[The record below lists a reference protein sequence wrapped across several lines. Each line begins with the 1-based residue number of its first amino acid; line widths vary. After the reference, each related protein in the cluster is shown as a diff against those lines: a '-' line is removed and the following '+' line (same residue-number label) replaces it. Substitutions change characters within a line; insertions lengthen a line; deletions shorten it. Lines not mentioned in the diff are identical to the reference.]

1 MVILHYIPS
10 LQKSMGQTAQFAQML
25 KDVMGKTIE
34 THIIS
39 GAVSR
44 GEFVKRLSEVHPDIV
59 HLHGC
64 WSYRIAL
71 AEQWAI
77 NRGYPVILSPHGG
90 LSPRI
95 MQTEFWKKRL
105 PQMLLYQVRTVKK
118 VFVMHASSPQELKD
132 IKELGWKKRIAL
144 IPYPQ
149 TEAENQVLCDS
160 FHNLYKKIIDTNSR
174 NRLNTREREALFTML
189 NAAISVGHDTPYA
202 PTPLELQH
210 IAQLTSHNWQTIQ
223 IYAIDHRIKDI
234 MTKGAAALSLTMPV
248 NITEVP
254 PRYSV
259 KPSFHS
265 GNVTSKEKSAAQHYA
280 TSNPTEYD
288 MAQRLYVLY
297 RSLYKKELREG
308 YGSPIAQLCDIA
320 EAIHWG
326 DYNEE
331 ILRKILSHLGILLFS
346 SCIMQILSETLHL
359 TIGYMPLDP
368 INARETE
375 TIRKKLNNLT

>member
-1 MVILHYIPS
+1 
-10 LQKSMGQTAQFAQML
+10 MGQTAQFAQML
-25 KDVMGKTIE
+25 KEVMGKTIE

-44 GEFVKRLSEVHPDIV
+44 GEFVKRLSEVNPDIV

-64 WSYRIAL
+64 WSMRIAL

-77 NRGYPVILSPHGG
+77 NRGFPVILSPHGG

-95 MQTEFWKKRL
+95 MQTDFWKKRL

-118 VFVMHASSPQELKD
+118 AFVMHASSPQELKD

-149 TEAENQVLCDS
+149 TEAENQMLCDS
-160 FHNLYKKIIDTNSR
+160 FHNLYKKIIDTNNR
-174 NRLNTREREALFTML
+174 NRLHINEREALFVML
-189 NAAISVGHDTPYA
+189 NAAISMRHEQYV
-202 PTPLELQH
+202 PTPSEQKH
-210 IAQLTSHNWQTIQ
+210 IAQLTSHNWQQ
-223 IYAIDHRIKDI
+223 ILVYAIDHRIQDLVA
-234 MTKGAAALSLTMPV
+234 KGAAALSVSIPV
-248 NITEVP
+248 NVTEAP
-254 PRYSV
+254 SRFSV

-265 GNVTSKEKSAAQHYA
+265 GTTTSKEKSAAQHYA
-280 TSNPTEYD
+280 TSNPTEHAI
-288 MAQRLYVLY
+288 AQRLYVLY
-297 RSLYKKELREG
+297 RSLYKRELREG

-326 DYNEE
+326 DYDEE

-346 SCIMQILSETLHL
+346 SCIMQILSETMHL